1 LNGITYIVCTAV
13 IALVLL
19 GCRPEE
25 PEILDFSDIV
35 AESENYKEGEV
46 SDVETAQIDSMTEV
60 KNYFVNNGIDVTQVW
75 INEDGLFP
83 DRFGPEDVE
92 KYKLVSGEDSIWYS
106 KWRYKDSA
114 KVMNALYNW
123 IDCFGE
129 NCKSIYVNENK
140 NLQRNPLKIMVSD
153 TTLVFIEALE
163 SLDFRAWDAFH
174 ESLGYENDWNLI
186 IEQRKSGRAKW
197 FMYRDDKKIP
207 FEE

>member
-1 LNGITYIVCTAV
+1 VF
-13 IALVLL
+13 L

-35 AESENYKEGEV
+35 AESENYPEGDAPEAN
-46 SDVETAQIDSMTEV
+46 DNEIDSTKAIKELF
-60 KNYFVNNGIDVTQVW
+60 NLNGIQVS
-75 INEDGLFP
+75 ELTFVEERLFP
-83 DRFGPEDVE
+83 DRFGPKNIE
-92 KYKLVSGEDSIWYS
+92 KYKLAIGEDSILYC

-129 NCKSIYVNENK
+129 NCKSIYVNESK
-140 NLQRNPLKIMVSD
+140 NMQRNPLKIMVSD

-163 SLDFRAWDAFH
+163 SLDFKEWDAFH
-174 ESLGYENDWNLI
+174 ESLGYKNDWNLI

-197 FMYRDDKKIP
+197 FMYRNEEKIP